1 MNIREKKEIYEY
13 LNIKNEYDKRLDNI
27 IKEINKNK
35 EFEFLD
41 NYRIKIHNLIEK
53 KEKKEIIEDKF
64 KELENRIDQ
73 VKKSQKFR
81 DSEFGKTY
89 IYNFRIQKC

>member
-1 MNIREKKEIYEY
+1 MGWYKRKNWNIREKKEIYEY
-13 LNIKNEYDKRLDNI
+13 LNFKNEYNKRLDNI

-41 NYRIKIHNLIEK
+41 NYRIIIYNLIEK

-64 KELENRIDQ
+64 KEL
-73 VKKSQKFR
+73 
-81 DSEFGKTY
+81 
-89 IYNFRIQKC
+89 